1 MDFVRTHRYSYL
13 VLYFP
18 VYIITFFIIEQ
29 NTPTSGYWVTDTAL
43 DAYIPF
49 VPGFALFYIIWY
61 PLFAAAGVPT
71 LIWDGAAFKRWMY
84 YLMIVLTGTLVF
96 DVLVPNGQH
105 LRPENVEIDGL
116 GTWIMSII
124 WAADTPTNVFPSM
137 HVLGCLGD
145 IACVFDSKVFKPWM
159 KAVVTVLSVLC
170 TDRAYDGTAQGTDS
184 YYGMSFST
192 QSGSALKLG
201 DIFPDTGS
209 LRALVRDRVL
219 AQVEQMENAG
229 EFTGVNEFVE
239 SALDGEGWYLT
250 CTGLELKAAAGE
262 IAPAELGGFEFE
274 VPYTELEGLIL
285 SQYVPVP
292 AEPEG
297 ASGPEAF
304 SLGFDAPAAEPIA
317 SVLLD
322 REAESFYLTAQADTA
337 AFTLCGVGM
346 GESFYVA
353 YGQAPADE
361 GFTARR
367 GYVWVNGLKAGES
380 IEVQGYFNDLP
391 NYGLSFAD
399 GRLLLLAQS
408 GKDGS
413 LLIYEE

>member
-1 MDFVRTHRYSYL
+1 MV
-13 VLYFP
+13 
-18 VYIITFFIIEQ
+18 I
-29 NTPTSGYWVTDTAL
+29 AL
-43 DAYIPF
+43 A
-49 VPGFALFYIIWY
+49 GC
-61 PLFAAAGVPT
+61 AAGPAEESPSATAPAATASPT
-71 LIWDGAAFKRWMY
+71 PPATPPVETSPPETAPGISVVMQPLAELLDDEGILVYCGYYTEAEVSIAGAESAAERISRELTKRLSEGGERGEELFEAASERYRGLDEDMQAIFMPYTLSRQCEVMRGDGA
-84 YLMIVLTGTLVF
+84 
-96 DVLVPNGQH
+96 
-105 LRPENVEIDGL
+105 
-116 GTWIMSII
+116 
-124 WAADTPTNVFPSM
+124 
-137 HVLGCLGD
+137 
-145 IACVFDSKVFKPWM
+145 
-159 KAVVTVLSVLC
+159 VLSVLC
-170 TDRAYDGTAQGTDS
+170 TDRAYDGTAQGSDS

-192 QSGSALKLG
+192 QSGAALRLG
-201 DIFPDTGS
+201 DVFPDTGS
-209 LRALVRDRVL
+209 LRALVRDAVL
-219 AQVEQMENAG
+219 AQVEQLENAG
-229 EFTGVNEFVE
+229 EFTGVREFVD

-250 CTGLELKAAAGE
+250 GTGLGLKAAAGE
-262 IAPAELGGFEFE
+262 IAPAELGEIGFE

-285 SQYVPVP
+285 SQYVPVE
-292 AEPEG
+292 AGSEG

-304 SLGFDAPAAEPIA
+304 SLGFDAPASEPVA

-322 REAESFYLTAQADTA
+322 REAESFYLTARADTA

-391 NYGLSFAD
+391 NYGLEFSD

>member
-1 MDFVRTHRYSYL
+1 MVIALAGCAAGPAEESPSATAPAATASPTPPATP
-13 VLYFP
+13 P
-18 VYIITFFIIEQ
+18 VE
-29 NTPTSGYWVTDTAL
+29 TSPPET
-43 DAYIPF
+43 
-49 VPGFALFYIIWY
+49 VPGISVVMQPLAELLDDEGILVYCGYYTEAEVSIAGAESAAERISRELTKRLSEGGERGEELFE
-61 PLFAAAGVPT
+61 AASERYRGLDEDMQAIFMPYT
-71 LIWDGAAFKRWMY
+71 LSRQCEVMRGDGA
-84 YLMIVLTGTLVF
+84 
-96 DVLVPNGQH
+96 
-105 LRPENVEIDGL
+105 
-116 GTWIMSII
+116 
-124 WAADTPTNVFPSM
+124 
-137 HVLGCLGD
+137 
-145 IACVFDSKVFKPWM
+145 
-159 KAVVTVLSVLC
+159 VLSVLC
-170 TDRAYDGTAQGTDS
+170 TDRAYDGTAQGSDS

-192 QSGSALKLG
+192 QSGAALRLG
-201 DIFPDTGS
+201 DVFPDTGS
-209 LRALVRDRVL
+209 LRALVRDAVL
-219 AQVEQMENAG
+219 AQVEQLENAG
-229 EFTGVNEFVE
+229 EFTGVREFVD

-250 CTGLELKAAAGE
+250 GTGLGLKAAAGE
-262 IAPAELGGFEFE
+262 IAPAELGELGFE

-285 SQYVPVP
+285 SQYVPVE

-304 SLGFDAPAAEPIA
+304 SLGFDAPASEPVA

-322 REAESFYLTAQADTA
+322 REAESFYLTARADTA

-367 GYVWVNGLKAGES
+367 GYVWVNGLSAGES
-380 IEVQGYFNDLP
+380 VEVQGYFNDLP
-391 NYGLSFAD
+391 NYGLEFSD

>member
-1 MDFVRTHRYSYL
+1 MKNRS
-13 VLYFP
+13 
-18 VYIITFFIIEQ
+18 
-29 NTPTSGYWVTDTAL
+29 TAL
-43 DAYIPF
+43 ILALLMVFALAGCAAGPAEESPGAPPETAPAAVSPMPTPSATPPVETSAPEDVPGISVLMQPLAELLDDEGILVYCGYYTEAEVSIAGAESASERISRELSKRLSEGGERGEELFEAASERYRGLSEDMQAIF
-49 VPGFALFYIIWY
+49 VPY
-61 PLFAAAGVPT
+61 T
-71 LIWDGAAFKRWMY
+71 LSRQCAVMRGDGA
-84 YLMIVLTGTLVF
+84 
-96 DVLVPNGQH
+96 
-105 LRPENVEIDGL
+105 
-116 GTWIMSII
+116 
-124 WAADTPTNVFPSM
+124 
-137 HVLGCLGD
+137 
-145 IACVFDSKVFKPWM
+145 
-159 KAVVTVLSVLC
+159 VLSVLC

-304 SLGFDAPAAEPIA
+304 SLGFDTPAAEPIA

>member
-1 MDFVRTHRYSYL
+1 MVIALAGCAAGPAEESPSATAPAAKASPTPPATP
-13 VLYFP
+13 P
-18 VYIITFFIIEQ
+18 VE
-29 NTPTSGYWVTDTAL
+29 TSPPET
-43 DAYIPF
+43 
-49 VPGFALFYIIWY
+49 VPGISVVMQPLAELLDDEGILVYCGYYTEAEVSIAGAESAAERISRELTKRLSEGGERGEELFE
-61 PLFAAAGVPT
+61 AASERYRGLDEDMQAIFMPYT
-71 LIWDGAAFKRWMY
+71 LSRQCEVMRGDGA
-84 YLMIVLTGTLVF
+84 
-96 DVLVPNGQH
+96 
-105 LRPENVEIDGL
+105 
-116 GTWIMSII
+116 
-124 WAADTPTNVFPSM
+124 
-137 HVLGCLGD
+137 
-145 IACVFDSKVFKPWM
+145 
-159 KAVVTVLSVLC
+159 VLSVLC
-170 TDRAYDGTAQGTDS
+170 TDRAYDGTAQGSDS

-192 QSGSALKLG
+192 QSGAALRLG
-201 DIFPDTGS
+201 DVFPDTGS
-209 LRALVRDRVL
+209 LRALVRDAVL
-219 AQVEQMENAG
+219 AQVEQLENAG
-229 EFTGVNEFVE
+229 EFTGVREFVD

-250 CTGLELKAAAGE
+250 GTGLGLKAAAGE
-262 IAPAELGGFEFE
+262 IAPAERGEIGFE

-285 SQYVPVP
+285 SQYVPVE
-292 AEPEG
+292 AGSEG

-304 SLGFDAPAAEPIA
+304 SLGFDAPASEPVA

-322 REAESFYLTAQADTA
+322 REAESFYLTARADTA

-380 IEVQGYFNDLP
+380 VEVQGYFNDLP
-391 NYGLSFAD
+391 NYGLEFSD

>member
-1 MDFVRTHRYSYL
+1 MVIALAGCAAGPAEESPSATAPAATASPTPPATP
-13 VLYFP
+13 P
-18 VYIITFFIIEQ
+18 VE
-29 NTPTSGYWVTDTAL
+29 TSAPET
-43 DAYIPF
+43 
-49 VPGFALFYIIWY
+49 VPGISVVMQPLAELLDDEGILVYCGYYTEAEVSIAGAESAAERISRELTKRLSEGGERGEELFE
-61 PLFAAAGVPT
+61 AASERYRGLDEDMQAIFMPYT
-71 LIWDGAAFKRWMY
+71 LSRQCEVMRGDGA
-84 YLMIVLTGTLVF
+84 
-96 DVLVPNGQH
+96 
-105 LRPENVEIDGL
+105 
-116 GTWIMSII
+116 
-124 WAADTPTNVFPSM
+124 
-137 HVLGCLGD
+137 
-145 IACVFDSKVFKPWM
+145 
-159 KAVVTVLSVLC
+159 VLSVLC
-170 TDRAYDGTAQGTDS
+170 TDRAYDGTAQGSDS

-192 QSGSALKLG
+192 QSGAALRLG
-201 DIFPDTGS
+201 DVFPDTGS
-209 LRALVRDRVL
+209 LRALVRDAVL
-219 AQVEQMENAG
+219 AQVEQLENAG
-229 EFTGVNEFVE
+229 EFTGVREFVD

-250 CTGLELKAAAGE
+250 GTGLGIKAAAGE
-262 IAPAELGGFEFE
+262 IAPAELGELGFE

-285 SQYVPVP
+285 SQYVPVE
-292 AEPEG
+292 AGSEG

-304 SLGFDAPAAEPIA
+304 SLGFDAPASEPVA

-322 REAESFYLTAQADTA
+322 REAESFYLTARADTA

-380 IEVQGYFNDLP
+380 VEVQGYFNDLP
-391 NYGLSFAD
+391 NYGLEFSD

>member
-1 MDFVRTHRYSYL
+1 MVIALAGCAAGPAEESPSATAPAATASPTPPATP
-13 VLYFP
+13 P
-18 VYIITFFIIEQ
+18 VE
-29 NTPTSGYWVTDTAL
+29 TSPPET
-43 DAYIPF
+43 
-49 VPGFALFYIIWY
+49 VPGISVVMQPLAELLDDEGILVYCGYYTEAEVSIAGAESAEERISRELTKRLSEGGERGEELFE
-61 PLFAAAGVPT
+61 AASERYRGLDEDMQAIFMPYT
-71 LIWDGAAFKRWMY
+71 LSRQCEVMRGDGA
-84 YLMIVLTGTLVF
+84 
-96 DVLVPNGQH
+96 
-105 LRPENVEIDGL
+105 
-116 GTWIMSII
+116 
-124 WAADTPTNVFPSM
+124 
-137 HVLGCLGD
+137 
-145 IACVFDSKVFKPWM
+145 
-159 KAVVTVLSVLC
+159 VLSVLC
-170 TDRAYDGTAQGTDS
+170 TDRAYDGTAQGSDS

-192 QSGSALKLG
+192 QSGAALRLG
-201 DIFPDTGS
+201 DVFPDTGS
-209 LRALVRDRVL
+209 LRALVRDAVL
-219 AQVEQMENAG
+219 AQVEQLENAG
-229 EFTGVNEFVE
+229 EFTGVREFVD

-250 CTGLELKAAAGE
+250 GTGLGLKAAAGE
-262 IAPAELGGFEFE
+262 IAPAELGEIGFE

-285 SQYVPVP
+285 SQYVPVE
-292 AEPEG
+292 AGSEG

-304 SLGFDAPAAEPIA
+304 SLGFDAPASEPVA

-322 REAESFYLTAQADTA
+322 REAESFYLTARADTA

-380 IEVQGYFNDLP
+380 VEVQGYFNDLP
-391 NYGLSFAD
+391 NYGLEFSD

>member
-1 MDFVRTHRYSYL
+1 MVIALAGCAAGPAEESPSATAPAATASPTPPATP
-13 VLYFP
+13 P
-18 VYIITFFIIEQ
+18 VE
-29 NTPTSGYWVTDTAL
+29 TSPPET
-43 DAYIPF
+43 
-49 VPGFALFYIIWY
+49 VPGISVVMQPLAELLDDEGILVYCGYYTEAEVSIAGAESAAERISRELTKRLSEGGERGEELFE
-61 PLFAAAGVPT
+61 AASERYRGLDEDMQAIFMPYT
-71 LIWDGAAFKRWMY
+71 LSRQCEVMRGDGA
-84 YLMIVLTGTLVF
+84 
-96 DVLVPNGQH
+96 
-105 LRPENVEIDGL
+105 
-116 GTWIMSII
+116 
-124 WAADTPTNVFPSM
+124 
-137 HVLGCLGD
+137 
-145 IACVFDSKVFKPWM
+145 
-159 KAVVTVLSVLC
+159 VLSVLC
-170 TDRAYDGTAQGTDS
+170 TDRAYDGTAQGSDS

-192 QSGSALKLG
+192 QSGAALRLG
-201 DIFPDTGS
+201 DVFPDTGS

-219 AQVEQMENAG
+219 AQVEQLENAG
-229 EFTGVNEFVE
+229 EFTGVREFVD

-250 CTGLELKAAAGE
+250 GTGLGLKAAAGE
-262 IAPAELGGFEFE
+262 IAPAELGEIGFE

-285 SQYVPVP
+285 SQYVPVE
-292 AEPEG
+292 AGSEG

-304 SLGFDAPAAEPIA
+304 SLGFDAPASEPVA

-322 REAESFYLTAQADTA
+322 REAESFYLTARADTA

-367 GYVWVNGLKAGES
+367 GYVWVNGLSAGES
-380 IEVQGYFNDLP
+380 VEVQGYFNDLP
-391 NYGLSFAD
+391 NYGLEFSD